1 MATCGPVTKQWP
13 TAMVEILMMR
23 QAGVPRQSR
32 RVRAPR
38 TLGDAKPRWTPHT
51 IGERDTLVCPR
62 RLGHPEVQPARLH
75 TEFETARGSRSE
87 TSSPPPHPGVKFLD
101 PGDGLLVPPPSWIED
116 RSVYA
121 LVGWGRDPTR

>member
-87 TSSPPPHPGVKFLD
+87 TSSPPLILGSNFSILGMGFWCPPHHGSRI
-101 PGDGLLVPPPSWIED
+101 GPSMRW
-116 RSVYA
+116 
-121 LVGWGRDPTR
+121 